1 MNVVWN
7 KDEMHT
13 LYHAIVSR
21 KSVRKYK
28 DEPLSADFLAE
39 VLENLSKIKILY
51 PEESISFK
59 ILKDSQVKGGAIH
72 KGASYLAFY
81 AKRGAKSYANVGFT
95 MEQMQLW
102 FSSRGIGSWAHGLTH
117 PIAPWDS
124 AEDLPFAFLLTF
136 GIADGEL
143 HRTDV
148 SQFDRKPISEL
159 SKVDGIESYLEMMRF
174 APSGRN
180 RQPWLITGTKEN
192 MTFFVEKDNPIIS
205 RVAPDLWF
213 IDAGI
218 ALCHIWLEA
227 SVQDKEPVFVYENE
241 ITEPLKKYKYV
252 CSIRV

>member
-1 MNVVWN
+1 MNMVWN
-7 KDEMHT
+7 KDEIHT
-13 LYHAIVSR
+13 LYHSIVSR

-28 DEPLSADFLAE
+28 EESLSEDFLAE
-39 VLENLSKIKILY
+39 VWEKLSKVKILY
-51 PEESISFK
+51 PEEAISFK
-59 ILKDSQVKGGAIH
+59 ILKDSQVKGGVIH

-81 AKRGAKSYANVGFT
+81 AKRGAKSYSNVGFAL
-95 MEQMQLW
+95 EQMHLW
-102 FSSRGIGSWAHGLTH
+102 FSSQGIGSWAHGLTH

-136 GIADGEL
+136 GIADEEL

-148 SQFDRKPISEL
+148 IQFERKSISEL
-159 SKVDGIESYLEMMRF
+159 SKVEGIENYLETMRF

-192 MTFFVEKDNPIIS
+192 MTFFAEKDNPIIS
-205 RVAPDLWF
+205 RIAPDLWF

-227 SVQDKEPVFVYENE
+227 SVQGKEPVFIYENE
-241 ITEPLKKYKYV
+241 ITGPSKKHKYV
-252 CSIRV
+252 CTVRV